1 MVFKMKLTAAE
12 FLVIGVIFV
21 ALPLTVYGKM
31 QEQSIATQNLQ
42 LFAQQNSITA
52 VNCSQWDTDGDSYVS
67 CTAKDEQRQFLQLEC
82 SGSLWSQNS
91 ASCRVPKLNLR
102 RGNN

>member
-1 MVFKMKLTAAE
+1 MRLTATE
-12 FLVIGVIFV
+12 FLVIGVIV
-21 ALPLTVYGKM
+21 VGLPFTVYSKM
-31 QEQSIATQNLQ
+31 QEQNIATQNLA
-42 LFAQQNSITA
+42 LFAQQNQITA

-67 CTAKDEQRQFLQLEC
+67 CTAKDADKQFLQLEC

-102 RGNN
+102 RGGINE

>member
-1 MVFKMKLTAAE
+1 MRVNGL
-12 FLVIGVIFV
+12 LVICVIV
-21 ALPLTVYGKM
+21 IALPFHIYGKM
-31 QEQSIATQNLQ
+31 QEQHIATQNLA
-42 LFAQQNSITA
+42 LFAQQNEITA

-67 CTAKDEQRQFLQLEC
+67 CTAKDADKQFLQLEC

-102 RGNN
+102 RGGINE

>member
-1 MVFKMKLTAAE
+1 MRFNS
-12 FLVIGVIFV
+12 FLIIGVIV
-21 ALPLTVYGKM
+21 IALPFSIYVKM
-31 QEQSIATQNLQ
+31 QEQGIATQNLS
-42 LFAQQNSITA
+42 LFAQQNQITA

-67 CTAKDEQRQFLQLEC
+67 CTAKDTAKQFLQLEC

-102 RGNN
+102 RGGVNE

>member
-1 MVFKMKLTAAE
+1 MRLNGL
-12 FLVIGVIFV
+12 LVIAVIVV
-21 ALPLTVYGKM
+21 ALPFSVYGKL
-31 QEQSIATQNLQ
+31 QERSIATQNLQ
-42 LFAQQNSITA
+42 LFSQQNQITA

-67 CTAKDEQRQFLQLEC
+67 CTAKDINKEFLQLEC

-102 RGNN
+102 RSGLND